1 MKRFGAGASKSR
13 KIDMQ
18 KVEEDA
24 MIMLDPRESQ
34 RAEME
39 SIPISGYAVQPES
52 SQREKSEL
60 MNITDKISKVE
71 ISLISYSTVVN
82 NLSS

>member
-13 KIDMQ
+13 KTDMQ

-24 MIMLDPRESQ
+24 MIMLDPREAQ
-34 RAEME
+34 RPEME

-71 ISLISYSTVVN
+71 ISLISNSTVN